1 MWKRKHKD
9 VSKMENTFP
18 SANQTSKHI
27 CSWKTRKLGFCTKPK
42 RCSSDSFNSLLPNLR
57 SLNLSGDFKSIL
69 EAWQKILPIS
79 LPSKI
84 HTLQVPE
91 AEEAQGGRH
100 SLRHHTKHHS
110 TKKNPTETQPT
121 NHNKKPTPNP
131 PQKQAPPPLC
141 TDKLHLTFSDGVISL
156 LLEHTELRQLLFLHR
171 QSSELRVK
179 SQFPNAI
186 FNIFPTETRNS
197 KHNRWK
203 KRIQSTVLGKQIGKA
218 HLLHLHE
225 ESLGNF

>member
-1 MWKRKHKD
+1 MLAKKGSERWHRSCHLERVALLPCWRFPKGILPLVTSLWFFLSYKNSPAHKFKLFFPPAFLLISSMWKRKHKD

-110 TKKNPTETQPT
+110 TKKTWQKPNQTTTTKNQPQT
-121 NHNKKPTPNP
+121 HHKNK
-131 PQKQAPPPLC
+131 LS
-141 TDKLHLTFSDGVISL
+141 LHFAQTSCI
-156 LLEHTELRQLLFLHR
+156 
-171 QSSELRVK
+171 
-179 SQFPNAI
+179 
-186 FNIFPTETRNS
+186 
-197 KHNRWK
+197 
-203 KRIQSTVLGKQIGKA
+203 
-218 HLLHLHE
+218 
-225 ESLGNF
+225 